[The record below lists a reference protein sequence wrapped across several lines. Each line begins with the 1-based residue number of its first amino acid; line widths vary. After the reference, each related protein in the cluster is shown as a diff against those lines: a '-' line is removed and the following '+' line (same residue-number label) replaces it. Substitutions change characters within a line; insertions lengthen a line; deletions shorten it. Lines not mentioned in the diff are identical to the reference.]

1 MAKFSFISYKL
12 FPSVFNMSVTASV
25 VILILFVFRS
35 FFKSI
40 KAFDRKI
47 PSTIF
52 YALWIVVLFRL
63 LCPFS
68 ITSDKSFFQ
77 QYDSPINR
85 TSENVSVIEY
95 VPADIVH
102 TEYPAVDL
110 PVGFVNH
117 IINHYMP
124 QGEEQL
130 RADPLEAPVAIAT
143 NVWFTGI
150 FCMAMY
156 GFHSYI
162 NLKKKLIGA
171 IRLKEN
177 IYICDYISSPF
188 VIGTVK
194 PKIYLPSTL
203 NENEAEYVIAHEK
216 HHIKRFD
223 HIFKLTA
230 FIALTLHWF
239 NPFVWIAFEFAMQDM
254 EMSCDEAVI
263 KKLGDDVRSKY
274 SQSLLNFAT
283 GKHIFAGAPL
293 AFGEGD
299 TQVRIKN
306 LYADKKNSI
315 LYTSLAVVFAVF
327 LSFRLMANPDTYK
340 GEILYNGMIY
350 HQSGLPLVTIPGERS
365 RNIGVLNE
373 IADADTDLTKELSG
387 KYIDSKNLNL
397 PIYQS
402 SENAETIFLT
412 TGDGWIP
419 FTSDS
424 MQYATTQ
431 SWIKPVYSEGWDN
444 TYGWGIGYTINLADD
459 VVWEGI
465 YEDIYQYGE
474 LVSSSI
480 VAYSTDEDEGPNKT
494 YGIENII
501 TVTEHNE
508 MRISITNHIDDLTVE
523 FMDNPYVKSRRKI
536 PLPDEEYSSM
546 MIRPAFNKNIKTFKL
561 LSNDSFDLIAVSLGT
576 GENGA
581 IYTDHT
587 NPNQACVIVYRFVT
601 STIPLR

>member
-12 FPSVFNMSVTASV
+12 FPSVFNMSVTATV
-25 VILILFVFRS
+25 AVIVLIVFRYGCRYLGGIT
-35 FFKSI
+35 K
-40 KAFDRKI
+40 KI
-47 PSTIF
+47 PTVVF
-52 YALWIVVLFRL
+52 YTLWVVVLFRL

-85 TSENVSVIEY
+85 TGENVSVMEY
-95 VPADIVH
+95 VPTDIVH

-110 PVGFVNH
+110 PADFLSH
-117 IINHYMP
+117 IVNHYMP

-130 RADPLEAPVAIAT
+130 RADPLETPVAIAT
-143 NVWFTGI
+143 NVWFIGI
-150 FCMAMY
+150 FVIGMY

-171 IRLKEN
+171 VRLKEN

-203 NENEAEYVIAHEK
+203 NENETEYVIAHEK

-223 HIFKLTA
+223 HIFKLLA
-230 FIALTLHWF
+230 YIALTLHWF

-263 KKLGDDVRSKY
+263 NKLGDDIRSKY

-283 GKHIFAGAPL
+283 GKYIFSGTPL

-299 TQVRIKN
+299 TKVRIKN
-306 LYADKKNSI
+306 LYHSEKANIIYTSIIVLFASI
-315 LYTSLAVVFAVF
+315 LAFE
-327 LSFRLMANPDTYK
+327 LMLNPDTSK
-340 GEILYNGMIY
+340 GQILYNGMIY
-350 HQSGLPLVTIPGERS
+350 QQSGSPLITIPGERNK
-365 RNIGVLNE
+365 NIGILGE
-373 IADADTDLTKELSG
+373 IIDKNAPLTAELSG
-387 KYIDSKNLNL
+387 KNIDEINLNL
-397 PIYQS
+397 PVFMNE
-402 SENAETIFLT
+402 ENPETIFLT

-419 FTSDS
+419 FTADS

-465 YEDIYQYGE
+465 YEDIYQYGK
-474 LVSSSI
+474 LVSSS
-480 VAYSTDEDEGPNKT
+480 VVSYSTDEDEGPNKT
-494 YGIENII
+494 YGVENLI

-508 MRISITNHIDDLTVE
+508 MRIAITNRIEDLTVE
-523 FMDNPYVKSRRKI
+523 FMDNSYVKARRKI
-536 PLPDEEYSSM
+536 PLPDEEYTSM
-546 MIRPAFNKNIKTFKL
+546 GIKPAFNKNIKTFKL
-561 LSNDSFDLIAVSLGT
+561 LSNDSFNLMVISLAT
-576 GENGA
+576 DENGS

-587 NPNQACVIVYRFVT
+587 NPGQACVVVYRFVT
-601 STIPLR
+601 STTPLR